1 MRKEWE
7 ERKQVVIVEIRHIIP
22 FLFLISSFP
31 FLSWRR
37 EEIFTLS
44 TVAMVARGWKP
55 GGGRGKEEEEEEKEE
70 EEDGEEE
77 VK

>member
-1 MRKEWE
+1 MGGKETS
-7 ERKQVVIVEIRHIIP
+7 RYRRNSSHN
-22 FLFLISSFP
+22 SFP